1 MANYWIGDATG
12 RVLGP
17 LTLQALR
24 DLIGSGR
31 LRAVNRASRDGT
43 TWIPLQD
50 FTEVKD
56 LIASALPTLAAEQQ
70 RAEAL
75 RTQLRGLQNLKT
87 PHEVFGMKPTS
98 SLDEVRLAFFR
109 MAKRYAPEHLPA
121 ETSEALRQVSQ
132 ETFDFLSQKM
142 REVEALAPRGT
153 PGRVPTP
160 VPVAGRQP
168 TPAPVAG
175 PRLTPVPVAARPL
188 PGSTAPM
195 APGALLATQVRQQI
209 TSPIYST
216 SEFVGLKPRDGERL
230 QAEIHVNARSVGLFT
245 EHRMINLATGGLF
258 VPTPRPLR
266 LGTQVDLT
274 LRFEQPARTIE
285 LRTTVIWE
293 NALNDGRQPAGY
305 GLGLSGLRAEEKSFL
320 QEFVRHHPKD

>member
-43 TWIPLQD
+43 NWVPLQD
-50 FTEVKD
+50 FAEVKD
-56 LIASALPTLAAEQQ
+56 LVASALPTLAAEQQ

-75 RTQLRGLQNLKT
+75 RTQLRGMQNLKT
-87 PHEVFGMKPTS
+87 PHEVFGVKPTS

-109 MAKRYAPEHLPA
+109 MAKRYAPEHLPP
-121 ETSEALRQVSQ
+121 ETPEALRQISQ

-142 REVEALAPRGT
+142 REAEAMAPRGT
-153 PGRVPTP
+153 PGRP
-160 VPVAGRQP
+160 P

-175 PRLTPVPVAARPL
+175 RPL

-209 TSPIYST
+209 TAPIYST

-230 QAEIHVNARSVGLFT
+230 QAEILVNARSVGLFT
-245 EHRMINLATGGLF
+245 EHRMINLSTGGLF

-266 LGTQVDLT
+266 LGTQVDLM
-274 LRFEQPARTIE
+274 LRFEQPVRTIE

-293 NALNDGRQPAGY
+293 NALNDGRQPPGY
-305 GLGLSGLRAEEKSFL
+305 GLGLAGLRAEEKSFL
-320 QEFVRHHPKD
+320 QEFVRNHPKD

>member
-56 LIASALPTLAAEQQ
+56 LVASALPTLAAEQQ
-70 RAEAL
+70 RAETL
-75 RTQLRGLQNLKT
+75 RTQLRGMQNLKT
-87 PHEVFGMKPTS
+87 PHEVFGMRPTA

-109 MAKRYAPEHLPA
+109 MAKRYAPEHLPPD
-121 ETSEALRQVSQ
+121 TPEALRQVSQ

-142 REVEALAPRGT
+142 REVEAMAPRGT
-153 PGRVPTP
+153 PGRPPTP
-160 VPVAGRQP
+160 APVAERQP

-175 PRLTPVPVAARPL
+175 RRLTPVPLAGRPPL
-188 PGSTAPM
+188 GSTGPM
-195 APGALLATQVRQQI
+195 APGALLATQVRQQM

-305 GLGLSGLRAEEKSFL
+305 GLGLAGLRAEEKSFL
-320 QEFVRHHPKD
+320 QEFVRNHPKD

>member
-1 MANYWIGDATG
+1 MANYWIGDASG

-24 DLIGSGR
+24 DLVGSGR
-31 LRAVNRASRDGT
+31 LRAVNRASRDGD
-43 TWIPLQD
+43 TWIPIQD
-50 FTEVKD
+50 FAEVRD
-56 LIASALPTLAAEQQ
+56 LMASALPTLAAEQKQ
-70 RAEAL
+70 AETL
-75 RTQLRGLQNLKT
+75 RTQLRGWQNLKT
-87 PHEVFGMKPTS
+87 AHEVFGMKPTS
-98 SLDEVRLAFFR
+98 SMDEVRLAFFR
-109 MAKRYAPEHLPA
+109 MAKRYSPEHLPK
-121 ETSEALRQVSQ
+121 ETSEALRQASQ

-142 REVEALAPRGT
+142 REVEAMAPRAA
-153 PGRVPTP
+153 PGRPPTP
-160 VPVAGRQP
+160 VPVAGR
-168 TPAPVAG
+168 
-175 PRLTPVPVAARPL
+175 RITPVPLAGKPP

-195 APGALLATQVRQQI
+195 SPGALLATQVRQQI
-209 TSPIYST
+209 TAPIYST

-230 QAEIHVNARSVGLFT
+230 QADIQVNARSVGLFT

-305 GLGLSGLRAEEKSFL
+305 GLGLSGLRPDEKSFL
-320 QEFVRHHPKD
+320 QAFVRNHTKG

>member
-1 MANYWIGDATG
+1 MANYWIGDSTG

-50 FTEVKD
+50 FAEVKD
-56 LIASALPTLAAEQQ
+56 LVVSALPTLAAEQQ
-70 RAEAL
+70 RAETL
-75 RTQLRGLQNLKT
+75 RTQLRGMQNLKT
-87 PHEVFGMKPTS
+87 PHEVFGVRPTA

-109 MAKRYAPEHLPA
+109 MAKRYAPEHLPP
-121 ETSEALRQVSQ
+121 ETPEPLRQVSQ

-142 REVEALAPRGT
+142 RDIEAMAPRGP
-153 PGRVPTP
+153 PGRAPTP
-160 VPVAGRQP
+160 VPVAGRP
-168 TPAPVAG
+168 P
-175 PRLTPVPVAARPL
+175 

-195 APGALLATQVRQQI
+195 SPGALLATQVRQQI

-216 SEFVGLKPRDGERL
+216 SEFVGLKPRDGDRL
-230 QAEIHVNARSVGLFT
+230 QAEIHVNTRSVGLFT
-245 EHRMINLATGGLF
+245 EHRMINLSTGGLF

-266 LGTQVDLT
+266 LGTQVDLL

-320 QEFVRHHPKD
+320 QEFVRNHPKD

>member
-1 MANYWIGDATG
+1 M
-12 RVLGP
+12 LGP

-31 LRAVNRASRDGT
+31 LRAVNRASRDGD
-43 TWIPLQD
+43 TWIPIQD
-50 FTEVKD
+50 FAEVRD
-56 LIASALPTLAAEQQ
+56 LVASSLPTLAAEQKQ
-70 RAEAL
+70 AEAL
-75 RTQLRGLQNLKT
+75 RAQLRGFQNLKT
-87 PHEVFGMKPTS
+87 AHEVFGMKPSS

-109 MAKRYAPEHLPA
+109 MAKRYSPEHLPA
-121 ETSEALRQVSQ
+121 DTSEALRQVSQ

-153 PGRVPTP
+153 PGRP
-160 VPVAGRQP
+160 P

-175 PRLTPVPVAARPL
+175 RRLTPVPLASRPPTPAPVTGRPP

-195 APGALLATQVRQQI
+195 SPGALLATQVRQQI
-209 TSPIYST
+209 TAPIYST

-230 QAEIHVNARSVGLFT
+230 QADIQVNARSVGLFT
-245 EHRMINLATGGLF
+245 EHRMINLTTGGLF

-285 LRTTVIWE
+285 VRTTVIWE
-293 NALNDGRQPAGY
+293 NALSDGRQPAGY

-320 QEFVRHHPKD
+320 QEFVRNHTKG